1 MKTKSV
7 HSRDMQDRS
16 DAPRPGEAAVPKP
29 TILRRIKR
37 DRVYLLLLV
46 PVLLHYILFRYVPM
60 FGIVVSFKDYNL
72 FKGLW
77 ESEWVGLKHYR
88 IFIENPDAWKIIRNT
103 VLLGLYKF
111 LFGFPAPI
119 LLAILFHEMRWK
131 RYRRLIQS
139 VSYMPFFLS
148 SVVVSSIMIML
159 LSPSTGWINKAIQ
172 SFGFEPVFF
181 LQKAEW
187 FRTIFIASDIWQ
199 SVGFGSIIYLA
210 ALAAIDPQ
218 LYEAAKIDG
227 AGRWKQTLHVT
238 LPGIIPAI
246 VIMFILQIGGILE
259 VGFDKAF
266 LLGNSAN
273 LDTADIISTY
283 VYRIGILGG
292 GFSYAAAIDLSMA
305 VIALIIVLTANK
317 VARKVGE
324 TSLW

>member
-1 MKTKSV
+1 MKIKTV
-7 HSRDMQDRS
+7 FSRNRQDRA
-16 DAPRPGEAAVPKP
+16 DTLHPGEAAINKQS
-29 TILRRIKR
+29 ILHRIKR

-88 IFIENPDAWKIIRNT
+88 IFIENPDAWIIVRNT

-111 LFGFPAPI
+111 IFAFPAPI
-119 LLAILFHEMRWK
+119 ILAILFHEMRWK
-131 RYRRLIQS
+131 KYKRFIQTL
-139 VSYMPFFLS
+139 SYMPYFLS
-148 SVVVSSIMIML
+148 TVVVSSIMIML
-159 LSPSTGWINKAIQ
+159 LSPSTGWINKVIQ
-172 SFGFEPVFF
+172 SFGFEPIFF

-199 SVGFGSIIYLA
+199 SVGFGTIIFLA
-210 ALAAIDPQ
+210 ALSAIDPQ

-246 VIMFILQIGGILE
+246 VILFILQIGGILE

-292 GFSYAAAIDLSMA
+292 GFSYASAIDLSMA
-305 VIALIIVLTANK
+305 IIALIIVLSANK